1 MIKTLGLFV
10 LLAPALAAQDA
21 SIDAVKKASAQLEQA
36 LTHADMSTLDKL
48 VTDDFLRTPPGG
60 QDTNKKEWFGL
71 IQSGRL
77 QYVAFENSDERYR
90 SYGDTV
96 IVNLV
101 SNIHT
106 RPSGGPERQ
115 TKLKLIW
122 VWVKL
127 NGAWKLAAVQGNQVN
142 APAR

>member
-1 MIKTLGLFV
+1 MIKTLGLLVV
-10 LLAPALAAQDA
+10 LAIPLAAQDA
-21 SIDAVKKASAQLEQA
+21 SIDAVKKTAAQLEAA
-36 LTHADMSTLDKL
+36 LTHADIATLDKI
-48 VTDDFLRTPPGG
+48 VADDFLRTPPGG
-60 QDTNKKEWFGL
+60 RDTNKKEWLAL

-77 QYVAFENSDERYR
+77 QYVAFENSDVRYR

-106 RPSGGPERQ
+106 RSSGGPERQ
-115 TKLKLIW
+115 IKLKLIW

-127 NGAWKLAAVQGNQVN
+127 DGRWRLAAVQGNQVN
-142 APAR
+142 PPAQ